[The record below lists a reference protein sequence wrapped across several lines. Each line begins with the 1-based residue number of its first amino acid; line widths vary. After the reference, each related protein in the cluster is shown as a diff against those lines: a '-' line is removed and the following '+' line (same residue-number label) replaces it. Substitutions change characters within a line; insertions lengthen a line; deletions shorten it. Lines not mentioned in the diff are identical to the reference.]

1 MTNDDWSPLI
11 CSILFFEQWIC
22 FSVKKLRW
30 SGQVKISLMHITALP
45 PILLLESQLLC
56 LWNVLSF
63 DRLMAS
69 SVWMLKNFLIAFAL
83 IVTTYI
89 SLVPLCRALARV
101 MSTGEEQDAE
111 AAAPM
116 YVYESKVHC
125 ANVLLSLE
133 EQRRQGILCDLTVLV
148 EGREV
153 RAHRAVLAASSRY
166 FLQALLGHNG
176 SPGEAEPIISLPDK
190 VRASNTCGDV
200 SLLEGNVTGN
210 IKNACLIIKYWNKKL
225 FKMPTSDTFHLALS
239 TCLGLN
245 LSWEHLGYISPSY
258 FIFDLG

>member
-1 MTNDDWSPLI
+1 
-11 CSILFFEQWIC
+11 
-22 FSVKKLRW
+22 
-30 SGQVKISLMHITALP
+30 
-45 PILLLESQLLC
+45 
-56 LWNVLSF
+56 
-63 DRLMAS
+63 
-69 SVWMLKNFLIAFAL
+69 MLKNFLIAFAL

-89 SLVPLCRALARV
+89 SLIPLCRALARV

-111 AAAPM
+111 AAVPM

-133 EQRRQGILCDLTVLV
+133 EQRRQGILCDVTVLV

-190 VRASNTCGDV
+190 VRASNACGHV
-200 SLLEGNVTGN
+200 SLVEGNVWEN
-210 IKNACLIIKYWNKKL
+210 RENREYKKCM
-225 FKMPTSDTFHLALS
+225 F
-239 TCLGLN
+239 N
-245 LSWEHLGYISPSY
+245 Y
-258 FIFDLG
+258 